1 MVDKMDSHPVAASP
15 DDVEWLVDQVRL
27 FGSAAAAAKTL
38 DLERTMVW
46 RVAKG
51 RKVSRSSVLE
61 IRKRREM
68 VRAADPT
75 GSPRPIQELSV
86 ANLRAAL
93 QYLLR
98 AVDALDSDERVSA
111 KK

>member
-1 MVDKMDSHPVAASP
+1 MVGKVDSHPAAASP
-15 DDVEWLVDQVRL
+15 DDVEWLVDQVRTL
-27 FGSAAAAAKTL
+27 GSAAAAAKSL

-68 VRAADPT
+68 VLAADPT
-75 GSPRPIQELSV
+75 RSPLRVQELSV

-93 QYLLR
+93 QYLLH
-98 AVDALDSDERVSA
+98 AVDALDPDERASA